1 MYGDS
6 PLIPDRRS
14 TARRV
19 RSNRIR
25 EMLEELDRVG
35 AMASA
40 AMPTKDRSS
49 GWADLGT
56 DSEVT
61 DAQSDFIDYW
71 TPELVLQESQAKR
84 DLILTL
90 DEWARTEPGQ
100 PEQRLVNRILDQLT
114 SPITAGELAGSAS
127 GRRPRVGLIP
137 REPRGLPH

>member
-1 MYGDS
+1 
-6 PLIPDRRS
+6 
-14 TARRV
+14 
-19 RSNRIR
+19 
-25 EMLEELDRVG
+25 MLEELDRVG